1 MEHIPPERLFSKNLV
16 FVDTEFSTLDPY
28 KGEILSIGLIKLNGE
43 ELYLELEHDGEVS
56 DFVEKHVLP
65 KLSKN
70 KVSREEAKKKIREF
84 VGDEEPYMVGLIN
97 QFDTLY
103 FYKLFGVG
111 EQPLHWVPIDFASI
125 LFAEGYN
132 PEKYL
137 KFAKSLGVNTNR
149 YPPHHALYDARLLRE
164 VFMKFFKINQE
175 S

>member
-1 MEHIPPERLFSKNLV
+1 MEKIPPERLFSKNLI

-43 ELYLELEHDGEVS
+43 ELYLELEYEGETS
-56 DFVEKHVLP
+56 DFVKKHILP
-65 KLSKN
+65 TLSKN
-70 KVSREEAKKKIREF
+70 KVSREEAKTKIREF

-97 QFDTLY
+97 QYDTLY
-103 FYKLFGVG
+103 FYKLFGVS
-111 EQPLHWVPIDFASI
+111 EQPLYWIPIDFASI

-137 KFAKSLGVNTNR
+137 KFAKSLGINTNK

-164 VFMKFFKINQE
+164 VFMKFFEIDQE
-175 S
+175 L